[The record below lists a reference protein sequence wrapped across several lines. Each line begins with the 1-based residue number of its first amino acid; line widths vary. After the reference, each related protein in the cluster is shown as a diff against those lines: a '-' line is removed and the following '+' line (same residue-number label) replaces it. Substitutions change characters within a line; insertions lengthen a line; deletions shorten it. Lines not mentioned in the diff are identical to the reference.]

1 LLHDIRVLLT
11 GRGFDAMINHR
22 RSSIIP
28 VIPYGVMN
36 ASRHPKP
43 ASLVKVTAEPLDT
56 GPKEQLAMVARAL
69 GDPHRIEIVH
79 VLALAAE
86 PVCVIDLEHHLGLAQ
101 STVSHHLKVLVDA
114 GICDREPR
122 GRWTYYSLRPRT
134 LAEFRH
140 RLEDLVHFPE
150 IAVR

>member
-1 LLHDIRVLLT
+1 MSVLQ
-11 GRGFDAMINHR
+11 
-22 RSSIIP
+22 
-28 VIPYGVMN
+28 
-36 ASRHPKP
+36 HPGP
-43 ASLVKVTAEPLDT
+43 TSLVKVTAEPLDT
-56 GPKEQLAMVARAL
+56 GLKERLAIVARAL
-69 GDPHRIEIVH
+69 SDPHRVEILH
-79 VLALAAE
+79 LLALAAE

-122 GRWTYYSLRPRT
+122 GRWTYYSLCARP

-140 RLEDLVHFPE
+140 SLEGLVHFPG